1 MATNLINKIA
11 ENKVVLN
18 QPPIDTIML
27 FAAGLGSRMRH
38 LTENSPKSLI
48 PVLGKPIL
56 HHALDLCKTY
66 AFKKIVINTHY
77 LRKQVEE
84 SLKEYIV
91 NNQDSAEIITI
102 YEEEL
107 LETGGAIKNAKE
119 ILGDKPVFTLNTDTI
134 LRTNYNIFKDMVKE
148 WNPEKM
154 DFLLLLQ
161 PYDKAVGYT
170 GLHGD
175 FEMDSSGRLSRP
187 DIEGNYSFMYT
198 GLSILKPPT
207 IAKNPLKVFSLKEYY
222 LNSNK
227 IFGIK
232 TKDARWYHA
241 SRPEDLVKIEIDM
254 LAYGNI

>member
-18 QPPIDTIML
+18 QTPIDTIML

-66 AFKKIVINTHY
+66 PFKKIVINTLY

-84 SLKEYIV
+84 SLKQYMV
-91 NNQDSAEIITI
+91 NNPDSAEIINI

-134 LRTNYNIFKDMVKE
+134 LRANYNIFKDMI
-148 WNPEKM
+148 N
-154 DFLLLLQ
+154 
-161 PYDKAVGYT
+161 
-170 GLHGD
+170 
-175 FEMDSSGRLSRP
+175 
-187 DIEGNYSFMYT
+187 
-198 GLSILKPPT
+198 
-207 IAKNPLKVFSLKEYY
+207 
-222 LNSNK
+222 
-227 IFGIK
+227 
-232 TKDARWYHA
+232 
-241 SRPEDLVKIEIDM
+241 
-254 LAYGNI
+254 